1 MEECC
6 RLPLAGES
14 TTGCAPGLARGRP
27 PPLAHAWA
35 SFGPDRTR
43 GRAPPPAVGSAST
56 RRAYHA
62 GGLRGSD
69 ASCKERIRPCGRE
82 HQAPARR
89 PRAGAP
95 SAACGSTCF
104 AAAAEC
110 SPAARAGSE
119 LRCWVRELD
128 LRRRVQSCCWG
139 TMGKNR
145 GSPLLSVNE
154 EEGGGCTGGEAR
166 HLLAWTSLANWR
178 WPNLAFPWSQ
188 AKRPIWLAVAW
199 LRRLA
204 KQPNMGWVAY
214 GSLVGG

>member
-1 MEECC
+1 LEECC

-35 SFGPDRTR
+35 SFGPDHTR
-43 GRAPPPAVGSAST
+43 GRAPPPAVGSTST

-110 SPAARAGSE
+110 SPAAKAGLE

-128 LRRRVQSCCWG
+128 LRRRVQSCYWG

-145 GSPLLSVNE
+145 GSPLLSVNV

-166 HLLAWTSLANWR
+166 QSFSLDK
-178 WPNLAFPWSQ
+178 PS
-188 AKRPIWLAVAW
+188 
-199 LRRLA
+199 
-204 KQPNMGWVAY
+204 
-214 GSLVGG
+214 